1 MTDSSR
7 APRTPLSAEA
17 LGAVLRR
24 ERLVPVLRTA
34 SEEELQSHVSLAL
47 EAGLGLLEI
56 TTTSPGWAAVL
67 SRVRSD
73 PEYEQMVIG
82 AGTVTS
88 ADQVEVAPAAG
99 AQFLVSPYLAPE
111 ARVAAAGRIALVEG
125 GMTPAE
131 IAAASEATGLAKGV
145 PRLVGR
151 AGLPPRARRRPSRAW
166 LHADRW
172 RHRRVRGRVARGGG
186 NRRGHGRFPDALARP
201 GDPRPP
207 SVPPERRAEC
217 LIPSPS
223 VQRTAPSWRR

>member
-88 ADQVEVAPAAG
+88 ADQVEVALAAG

-131 IAAASEATGLAKGV
+131 IAAASEATGLAKVYPASSVGPAYLRALADVLPGRGFMPTGGV
-145 PRLVGR
+145 TAES
-151 AGLPPRARRRPSRAW
+151 AGAW
-166 LHADRW
+166 LAAGAIAVGMGGSLMRLPAPAIHAL
-172 RHRRVRGRVARGGG
+172 RRSLQ
-186 NRRGHGRFPDALARP
+186 N
-201 GDPRPP
+201 
-207 SVPPERRAEC
+207 AE
-217 LIPSPS
+217 PN
-223 VQRTAPSWRR
+223 A